1 MSGHSMMRRM
11 KRDSPTAW
19 TPLRTILHMPT
30 LLVGAAAIAALA
42 GSGLAIRLAVAEPVV
57 AVGSEA
63 RSGDVSLWVVSSEWL
78 DHDHGQHTHD
88 DDEGASD
95 EGASGEA
102 ANDEAVDEHGDGV
115 DPNEIQDGSITDVV
129 QGFQMPG
136 SMSPGTPDEGFQRLQ
151 VNVTMN
157 NRGRSDSRVGPDD
170 FALIGTNGLSWT
182 PLTGGTFVPMTVPEG
197 HAFSTVLAFDVP
209 SSEINNDLYVEW
221 NWSGTQTRLTITE
234 TDGHDHG

>member
-1 MSGHSMMRRM
+1 MSGQGTHRRGT
-11 KRDSPTAW
+11 RGERTNQSS
-19 TPLRTILHMPT
+19 LRT
-30 LLVGAAAIAALA
+30 LLRLPNLVVGAAAIAALA
-42 GSGLAIRLAVAEPVV
+42 GSGLALGLAAAEPVV
-57 AVGSEA
+57 TVGNEA

-78 DHDHGQHTHD
+78 EHDHGKHTHD
-88 DDEGASD
+88 DDGEGSD
-95 EGASGEA
+95 GEGS
-102 ANDEAVDEHGDGV
+102 DEHGDGV
-115 DPNEIQDGSITDVV
+115 DPNEVPNGNITDVV

-136 SMSPGTPDEGFQRLQ
+136 SMSPGTPDEGFQRFQ

-170 FALIGTNGLSWT
+170 FALIGTNGSSWM
-182 PLTGGTFVPMTVPEG
+182 PLTGGTFVPMTVPPG

-209 SSEINNDLYVEW
+209 SSEINDDLYVEW